1 MAEIIALLRRLR
13 RYSWTDRALLGLA
26 ALVCLCMWGA
36 LRVLSLRRLVR
47 WTGGRGS
54 RPATA
59 NRPTIDRV
67 AWAVRTAG
75 GYLFPSRPC
84 LPQAL
89 AARFLLSRL
98 GVATDLHV
106 GVQRPETGAL
116 RAHAW
121 VELDGE
127 VLIGGPDA
135 PSEYHTLMTPES
147 A

>member
-1 MAEIIALLRRLR
+1 MAEVIALLRRLR

-54 RPATA
+54 RPTTA

-75 GYLFPSRPC
+75 GHLFPARPC

-89 AARFLLSRL
+89 AARFLLSCL
-98 GVATDLHV
+98 GVATHLRI
-106 GVQRPETGAL
+106 GVRKSEGDAL

-121 VELDGE
+121 VEWDGE
-127 VLIGGPDA
+127 VLVGGTEA
-135 PSEYHTLMTPES
+135 PTEYHSLTTS
-147 A
+147 